1 MIIKDKNLQ
10 IFLTLYYGSMA
21 STFFYDYIIRNM
33 VRLIQD
39 RIRWNYIVNTGI
51 GILFLAIT
59 FWLISSLLAKI
70 RTNLLMSMILL
81 ILMLVVRCALGIP
94 EFYGFV
100 FLFFNK
106 LT

>member
-1 MIIKDKNLQ
+1 MIIEDKNLQ

-21 STFFYDYIIRNM
+21 STFSYDYIVRNI

-59 FWLISSLLAKI
+59 FWLISSMLAKI
-70 RTNLLMSMILL
+70 RTNLLISMILL
-81 ILMLVVRCALGIP
+81 IVMLVVRCAIGIP
-94 EFYGFV
+94 EFYGSSF
-100 FLFFNK
+100 
-106 LT
+106 

>member
-1 MIIKDKNLQ
+1 MIIEDKNLQ

-21 STFFYDYIIRNM
+21 STFFYDYIVRNI

-59 FWLISSLLAKI
+59 FWLISSMLAKI
-70 RTNLLMSMILL
+70 RTNLLISMILL
-81 ILMLVVRCALGIP
+81 IVMLVVRCAIGIP
-94 EFYGFV
+94 EFYGS
-100 FLFFNK
+100 FFKIN
-106 LT
+106 